1 MTKMCDYDEAFTR
14 REMYEETGRC
24 LKCKANPK
32 CPMHIKAIEE
42 EYGVKV
48 KREALKDGK
57 GRNHHSG
64 EERR

>member
-1 MTKMCDYDEAFTR
+1 MTKMCDYDEAFTSW
-14 REMYEETGRC
+14 EMYEETGHC

-48 KREALKDGK
+48 KR
-57 GRNHHSG
+57 GR
-64 EERR
+64 R

>member
-14 REMYEETGRC
+14 WEMYEETGLC

-48 KREALKDGK
+48 RK
-57 GRNHHSG
+57 GW
-64 EERR
+64 RR

>member
-14 REMYEETGRC
+14 LEMYEETGKC
-24 LKCKANPK
+24 LKCKVNPK

-48 KREALKDGK
+48 ER
-57 GRNHHSG
+57 GR
-64 EERR
+64 R